1 MKRFTLI
8 ALCAVLVFSLSAC
21 DKRTKE
27 ENTTVTEN
35 VTEKEQTV
43 GVPEPGNGY
52 VFEGITAD
60 YGSSSLTITTVG
72 KSGHYFI
79 LDPISLYC
87 NPFASSFEQYRTELN
102 AEYRYIKFYVY
113 GESTVEIQIPWGKYT
128 MYYATG
134 ETWYGQEELFG
145 KDTVYSRCAGTFEF
159 SYSSTELTL
168 HIPDG
173 NRVVYKIEANE
184 FPN

>member
-1 MKRFTLI
+1 MKKLTLV
-8 ALCAVLVFSLSAC
+8 ALCAILVFCLSSC
-21 DKRTKE
+21 DSRTKE
-27 ENTTVTEN
+27 EHTTSTQE
-35 VTEKEQTV
+35 EAQTT

-60 YGSSSLTITTVG
+60 YGSSTLTITTVG
-72 KSGHYFI
+72 TSGHYFI

-87 NPFASSFEQYRTELN
+87 NPFADSAQQYRAELN
-102 AEYRYIKFYVY
+102 AKYRYIKFYVQ
-113 GESTVEIQIPWGKYT
+113 GESTVEINIPWGKYT

-134 ETWYGQEELFG
+134 ETWHGEEALFG
-145 KDTVYSRCAGTFEF
+145 KDTVYSRCSGSFDF
-159 SYSSTELTL
+159 SSSSTDLTL
-168 HIPDG
+168 RIPDG